1 LLWRALAV
9 VVACE
14 GLAASAW
21 LTFVL
26 DGSPGHVE
34 FGVAL
39 LATQLAVIVAFLCGG
54 RAEQK
59 QAWFSRAL
67 RVFESR
73 RSYYEPLQVVG
84 DPTLARVFMLRPA
97 RHLVTLTSPEQ
108 MLSWREAIRR
118 QLIADLYA
126 KVFVPE
132 EKSPTFQVLQELSL
146 NGGVSR
152 AFVTYEAADGT
163 TIPAYL
169 FRPRINQ
176 RAPAVLVVPGH
187 GRGIVETAGVVNS
200 YQNGVALALAQAGFV
215 TLTPELRG
223 FGHLGEV
230 LGTDHSRVALRALMY
245 GTSYSAILLHDL
257 RQGLTALME
266 HSTVDPARV
275 AVTGCSLGGVELT
288 RFCGHCSPMGGGV
301 HDAEESTAVPAG
313 VPATDHRTGAEGPYP
328 GVAG

>member
-1 LLWRALAV
+1 
-9 VVACE
+9 
-14 GLAASAW
+14 
-21 LTFVL
+21 
-26 DGSPGHVE
+26 
-34 FGVAL
+34 
-39 LATQLAVIVAFLCGG
+39 
-54 RAEQK
+54 
-59 QAWFSRAL
+59 
-67 RVFESR
+67 
-73 RSYYEPLQVVG
+73 
-84 DPTLARVFMLRPA
+84 
-97 RHLVTLTSPEQ
+97 

-275 AVTGCSLGGVELT
+275 AVTGCSLGGDLSVTLGALDTRVQAVIAQGLCRWHGDRGQRPTPEEDGSALARDPCGVIPGEGRLT
-288 RFCGHCSPMGGGV
+288 HYEDRYLLLAPRPFAVINGRRDVGDIREEESWLLALLRGAYRLEGASDRFSFCLTGGGHEYHLQPAIAFLRHHLGGV
-301 HDAEESTAVPAG
+301 HQAVEGALAPTESVSRVGYA
-313 VPATDHRTGAEGPYP
+313 
-328 GVAG
+328 